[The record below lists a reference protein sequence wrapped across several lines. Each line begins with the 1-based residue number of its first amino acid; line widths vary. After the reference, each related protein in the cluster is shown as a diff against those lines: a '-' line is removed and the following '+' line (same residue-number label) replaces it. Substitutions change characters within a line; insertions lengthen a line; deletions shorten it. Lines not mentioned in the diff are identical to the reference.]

1 MRDSIGYLFL
11 LISFSL
17 LAFQPPEQPKS
28 QLITFADLQQERE
41 KNRESYLSL
50 LTGDLL
56 KQIHDYLPNNLE
68 EAIYAIRSIYLNDP
82 IKREQFLTNETLN
95 AQLINELTLRFRP
108 ENTEHMTDFF
118 NKKAAL
124 LLNTLPS
131 FAWLRK
137 KIPEDKALGTT
148 MVFGVLEAYLKKL
161 RLNYQHSLDYIKEY
175 LHNSEK
181 SKVAYDISGL
191 TQDTVQ
197 YLIKNFKEP
206 HEHVIIPEIKA
217 LADLATDPA
226 QNWISLILESQAPY
240 HDENARFLR
249 VLLKSQ
255 ISLDTQEHYE
265 RLRNAVCLSL
275 ARLLTFALHNND
287 HAGIRFIKNVF
298 ESVKDLHPS
307 YKSCVNE
314 RFAWLLNPSS
324 EQAVAQLMSA
334 MNKKQVDVIRALT
347 EGRYVNV
354 NACDKFG
361 HNALW
366 YARNLET
373 DAATRLAII
382 ELLQTAGATEE
393 EACVVQ

>member
-1 MRDSIGYLFL
+1 MLFS
-11 LISFSL
+11 ISFTMY
-17 LAFQPPEQPKS
+17 AFEPPQGPIKPA
-28 QLITFADLQQERE
+28 LVDFKDLQKERE
-41 KNRESYLSL
+41 SNKASYLSL
-50 LTGDLL
+50 LPSALIE
-56 KQIHDYLPNNLE
+56 QAYQSLPDNLE
-68 EAIYAIRSIYLNDP
+68 ELVYAIRSIYLNDP
-82 IKREQFLTNETLN
+82 TKRGQFLTNETLN

-108 ENTEHMTDFF
+108 DNTEHMTDFF

-137 KIPEDKALGTT
+137 KIPVDKALGTT

-181 SKVAYDISGL
+181 SKVAYDLSGL

-197 YLIKNFKEP
+197 YLIKNFGET

-226 QNWISLILESQAPY
+226 LNWIRLILESHAPY

-255 ISLDTQEHYE
+255 ISLNTQEHYE

-275 ARLLTFALHNND
+275 ASLLTFALHNND
-287 HAGIRFIKNVF
+287 HERIKFIKNVL

-324 EQAVAQLMSA
+324 EQAVTQLMSA
-334 MNKKQVDVIRALT
+334 MNKKQVDVIRTLL
-347 EGRYVNV
+347 EGRYVNIH
-354 NACDKFG
+354 ACDQFG

-382 ELLQTAGATEE
+382 ELLQQAGATEE